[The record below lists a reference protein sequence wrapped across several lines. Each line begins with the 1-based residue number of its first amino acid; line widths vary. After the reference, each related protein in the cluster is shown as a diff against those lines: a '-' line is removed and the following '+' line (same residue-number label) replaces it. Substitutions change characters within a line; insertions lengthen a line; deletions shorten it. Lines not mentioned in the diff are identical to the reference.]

1 MFKNEVITPKSNE
14 PIDFLNFKQPTS
26 FILLWDNNN
35 SFKVIGKNYYSP
47 PIESIKLFEA
57 FRNCKF
63 DSDVIFIEP
72 KISFRIGV
80 VILQQLI
87 FRYCKYETTYV
98 LFYGKPPLDC

>member
-63 DSDVIFIEP
+63 DSYVIFI
-72 KISFRIGV
+72 
-80 VILQQLI
+80 
-87 FRYCKYETTYV
+87 
-98 LFYGKPPLDC
+98 